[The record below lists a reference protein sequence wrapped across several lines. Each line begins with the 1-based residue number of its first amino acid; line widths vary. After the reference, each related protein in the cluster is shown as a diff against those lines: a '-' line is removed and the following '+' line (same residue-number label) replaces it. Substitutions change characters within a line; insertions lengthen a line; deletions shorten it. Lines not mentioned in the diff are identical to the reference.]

1 MEYGPLIKF
10 YRTQKKLTLKDLAKG
25 ICSVSHLSKIEHNS
39 KDANT
44 ETIMLLLNR
53 LNISIEEICEQEE
66 LIGTLL
72 NELKDKIDFYLK
84 DDAQKLFEQLSGL
97 ENIIPF
103 SSYLYKY
110 ELIKYRYQ
118 LFQRFLAEAEQQR
131 EMLKK
136 QTKNFSQYESY
147 LYQSYNALLLILKGQ
162 FKKADEAFDQL
173 FTDANPEAATG
184 ELLYH
189 RALVKSSLE
198 QSSYAIH
205 YGKQALQQFM
215 NQHNFK
221 RILHSLMLLGINY
234 THSKIYEEALCC
246 FKHLIRNA
254 EILNDQQLLSQI
266 YHNMGFL
273 QRKMGNLVEALNYYK
288 KSLSLQ
294 HKQSSHYLITLYSV
308 GEIYFSLIEMEKA
321 RLVFDELS
329 QMSTHLGMKKYQILA
344 RYYLT
349 AIDSK
354 EKSIEY
360 LETRV
365 IPYLEQSSEHLDDL
379 SHFYHLLSVHY
390 REIGM
395 HKKAVKYLEKTS

>member
-10 YRTQKKLTLKDLAKG
+10 YRTQKKLTLKDLAAG

-39 KDANT
+39 KDANI

-53 LNISIEEICEQEE
+53 LNISLAEISEQEQ
-66 LIGTLL
+66 LIGFLL

-84 DDAQKLFEQLSGL
+84 DEAQQLFEQLSDL

-118 LFQRFLAEAEQQR
+118 LFQRFLVEAEQQR
-131 EMLKK
+131 DMLKK
-136 QTKNFSQYESY
+136 QTRNFSQNENY
-147 LYQSYNALLLILKGQ
+147 LYQSYNALFLILKGQ

-173 FTDANPEAATG
+173 LTDKNSESATG
-184 ELLYH
+184 ELIYH
-189 RALVKSSLE
+189 RALVKSSLK
-198 QSSYAIH
+198 QSSFAIH
-205 YGKQALQQFM
+205 YGKHALQLFM

-234 THSKIYEEALCC
+234 TNSKIYDEALSC

-254 EILNDQQLLSQI
+254 EMLNDQHLLSQI

-273 QRKMGNLVEALNYYK
+273 QWKMGNLEQALKYYN
-288 KSLSLQ
+288 KSLALQ
-294 HKQSSHYLITLYSV
+294 SKQSSQYLITLYSV
-308 GEIYFSLIEMEKA
+308 GEIYYSLLDMEQA
-321 RLVFDELS
+321 HLTFDELS
-329 QMSTHLGMKKYQILA
+329 QLSAQLSIKKYQILA

-360 LETRV
+360 LETKV
-365 IPYLEQSSEHLDDL
+365 IPYLEQNSEYMDDV
-379 SHFYHLLSVHY
+379 SHFYHLLSLHY